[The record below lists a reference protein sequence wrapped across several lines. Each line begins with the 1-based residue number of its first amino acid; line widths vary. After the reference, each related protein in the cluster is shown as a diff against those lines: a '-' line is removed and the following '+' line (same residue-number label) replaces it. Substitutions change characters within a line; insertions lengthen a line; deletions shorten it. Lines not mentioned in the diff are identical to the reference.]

1 MRMAALV
8 CRRSPSHLSVV
19 DTLHWRA
26 WHTLPVSPAAVRHM
40 LGVLK
45 LELVSESNVKR
56 DGHVFHHA
64 AAPGAQRVV
73 RKRSVASM
81 ENARRRALLK

>member
-1 MRMAALV
+1 
-8 CRRSPSHLSVV
+8 
-19 DTLHWRA
+19 
-26 WHTLPVSPAAVRHM
+26 M